1 MLPVDLEAERSD
13 PLTAVVLP
21 GGAARGA
28 YQVGALQA
36 IADIVPGNSN
46 PFPIIMGAS
55 VGAINAAFLAGH
67 ARRFGTGVAQL
78 ARFWR
83 EIHTSSVYST
93 DFIRIALSGL
103 HWVTAMTPLANLG
116 ISHPHYLLDNQPLTR
131 LLSDAIDFA
140 GIDGAIRAK
149 ALHAVGVTASS
160 YSGSRATTF
169 FQGAPSIEPWQRVR
183 REGVPARLGVSHL
196 MASVALPLIFEA
208 QRIGPE
214 YYGDGSVRLVSPLSP
229 AIHAGA
235 ERILVIG
242 TRDRE
247 PGPASVTED
256 VAYPSPGLILGYLL
270 DTVFMDNVD
279 ADVERAQRV
288 NQTLSL
294 IAPAE
299 RTRTP
304 LKPVSILTLMPSRDV
319 REIAGRHASEMPWT
333 IRMLLRRLGM
343 WGDDWRLVS
352 YLLFE
357 TGYCCALM
365 DLGYRDAFA
374 RREEILAFLGNGRGP
389 GQQGSADG
397 VPAARLVA
405 SDAPS
410 NTAQSRAITSPG

>member
-1 MLPVDLEAERSD
+1 MVHVAPRSD
-13 PLTAVVLP
+13 DPVPMTAIVLP

-36 IADIVPGNSN
+36 IADIVPGNRN

-55 VGAINAAFLAGH
+55 VGAINAAVLASN
-67 ARRFGTGVAQL
+67 AMRFSTGVAQL

-83 EIHTSSVYST
+83 GIHTSKVYST
-93 DFIRIALSGL
+93 DFLKIALSGL

-116 ISHPHYLLDNQPLTR
+116 VTHPRYLLDNKPLIE
-131 LLSDAIDFA
+131 LLSQSIDFA
-140 GIDGAIRAK
+140 GIDAAIATK

-160 YSGSRATTF
+160 YNGARATTF
-169 FQGAPSIEPWQRVR
+169 FQGAPGIEPWERVR
-183 REGVPARLGVSHL
+183 RQGVPTRIGVTHL
-196 MASVALPLIFEA
+196 MASVALPLVFEA

-214 YYGDGSVRLVSPLSP
+214 YFGDGSLRLVSPLSP

-242 TRDRE
+242 TRDRH
-247 PGPASVTED
+247 PAPSPVSED
-256 VAYPSPGLILGYLL
+256 VAYPSPGIILGYML

-294 IAPAE
+294 IPAE
-299 RTRTP
+299 ERNRTP

-319 REIAGRHASEMPWT
+319 REIAGEHAREMPWT
-333 IRMLLRRLGM
+333 VRMLLHRLGV

-357 TGYCCALM
+357 AGYCSALM

-374 RREEILAFLGNGRGP
+374 RRDEILAFLRNGR
-389 GQQGSADG
+389 
-397 VPAARLVA
+397 PAAPASPDGAPLADLVDGNEA
-405 SDAPS
+405 SLARSDLGPS
-410 NTAQSRAITSPG
+410 HLRD